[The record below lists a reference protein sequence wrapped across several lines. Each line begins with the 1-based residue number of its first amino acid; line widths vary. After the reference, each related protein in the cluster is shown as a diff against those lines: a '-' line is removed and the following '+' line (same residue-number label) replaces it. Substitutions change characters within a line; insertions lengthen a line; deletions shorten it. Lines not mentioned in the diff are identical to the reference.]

1 MIREFKFFRGYSD
14 DQLIQTTYYPATFY
28 PQWVPGYGGTT
39 ITPDLYVPP
48 NYTITTTPSY
58 GTITIP
64 YNGQLTGT
72 STGFSLTTSNPNGIT
87 DTTAGFGGTLTTNT
101 ATYSSNSFKN

>member
-14 DQLIQTTYYPATFY
+14 DQLIQTTYYPAY
-28 PQWVPGYGGTT
+28 AQWVPGYGHTT

-58 GTITIP
+58 GTFTIP
-64 YNGQLTGT
+64 YSGQLIGT
-72 STGFSLTTSNPNGIT
+72 TTMNTLTTSNPDGIT
-87 DTTAGFGGTLTTNT
+87 YTTGGFGGTLTTGT
-101 ATYSSNSFKN
+101 ATYTSDSFKN